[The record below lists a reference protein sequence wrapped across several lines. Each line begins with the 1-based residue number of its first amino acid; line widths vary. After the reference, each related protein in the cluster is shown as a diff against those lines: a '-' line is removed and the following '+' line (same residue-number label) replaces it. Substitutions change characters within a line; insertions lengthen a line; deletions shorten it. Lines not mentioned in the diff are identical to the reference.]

1 MDFLGNL
8 MGGGGEDRRRD
19 EYRDFANRYDEGTPY
34 DRISDEEAMNRYRE
48 VAPNLSEDE
57 YRESAREAF
66 SRMSP
71 EERMQF
77 GQELRG
83 HAQEQGQGDFIDRDH
98 DGQDDRFQDP
108 DYLAGM
114 TGRMHGRQPDMLGN
128 LMGGMMG
135 GGGGNM
141 MGGGGGMGGG
151 GVGGMLGGLMGGG
164 GGGGGM
170 MGGGGTGGGNPMA
183 KAAMAGIAAMA
194 VKRMMGGR

>member
-1 MDFLGNL
+1 MDMDFLGNL
-8 MGGGGEDRRRD
+8 MGGGDDRRRD
-19 EYRDFANRYDEGTPY
+19 EYRDFASRYDEGAPY

-48 VAPNLSEDE
+48 VAPNLSEDD

-77 GQELRG
+77 GQQFRG
-83 HAQEQGQGDFIDRDH
+83 YAHEQGYGDFIDRDH

-108 DYLAGM
+108 DYLASM
-114 TGRMHGRQPDMLGN
+114 TGRMHSRQPDMLGN

-135 GGGGNM
+135 GGNM
-141 MGGGGGMGGG
+141 MGGGGMGGG
-151 GVGGMLGGLMGGG
+151 MGNMLGGLMGGG
-164 GGGGGM
+164 GGGGM
-170 MGGGGTGGGNPMA
+170 MGGGGMGGGNPMA

-194 VKRMMGGR
+194 VKRMMR

>member
-1 MDFLGNL
+1 MSVDFLSNL
-8 MGGGGEDRRRD
+8 MGGGGDDRRRD
-19 EYRDFANRYDEGTPY
+19 EYRDFANRYDEGAPY

-77 GQELRG
+77 GQEFRG
-83 HAQEQGQGDFIDRDH
+83 HAQEQGHGDFIDRDH

-114 TGRMHGRQPDMLGN
+114 TGRMHGRQPDMMGN

-135 GGGGNM
+135 GGGNM
-141 MGGGGGMGGG
+141 MGGGGMGS
-151 GVGGMLGGLMGGG
+151 MLGGLMGGG
-164 GGGGGM
+164 SGGGM
-170 MGGGGTGGGNPMA
+170 MGGGGGTGGGNPIA

-194 VKRMMGGR
+194 VKRMMR

>member
-8 MGGGGEDRRRD
+8 MGGGGEGRRE
-19 EYRDFANRYDEGTPY
+19 EYRDFANRYDEGAPY
-34 DRISDEEAMNRYRE
+34 DRISDEETINRYRE
-48 VAPNLSEDE
+48 VAPNLSENE

-77 GQELRG
+77 GQQFRG
-83 HAQEQGQGDFIDRDH
+83 YAHEQGYGDFIDRDR

-114 TGRMHGRQPDMLGN
+114 TGRMHTQQPDLMGN
-128 LMGGMMG
+128 LMGGLLGGMGGMMG
-135 GGGGNM
+135 GLGGGS
-141 MGGGGGMGGG
+141 
-151 GVGGMLGGLMGGG
+151 
-164 GGGGGM
+164 
-170 MGGGGTGGGNPMA
+170 GGNPMA

-194 VKRMMGGR
+194 VKRMMR